1 VAPPVFYYD
10 ISSVYAWMAAERIE
24 GVLPGAE
31 WKPIYLPGLR
41 QLNGRTSW
49 FFDDDRD
56 ARMAEI
62 EKRAARYGLPPV
74 RWPQSWPQAPANLG
88 RAATVAANAGR
99 AAQFAV
105 PAFRAYYVE
114 GLDPSAPDQL
124 ERLLAGAGVDPG
136 EALDA
141 SAGQDVKDQLR
152 AATDEAH
159 AAGVLGVP
167 AVVTGGE
174 AFWGDD
180 RLEEAA
186 AAARA

>member
-1 VAPPVFYYD
+1 MAPPVFYYD

-24 GVLPGAE
+24 AVLPEAE
-31 WKPIYLPGLR
+31 WRPIYLPGLR
-41 QLNGRTSW
+41 KLNGRTSW

-62 EKRAARYGLPPV
+62 EQRAAGYGLPAV
-74 RWPQSWPQAPANLG
+74 RWPTGWPVAPANLG

-99 AAQFAV
+99 AARFAV

-124 ERLLAGAGVDPG
+124 DRLLSGAGLDPD
-136 EALDA
+136 EATEA
-141 SAGQDVKDQLR
+141 MTGQDVKDQLR

-167 AVVTGGE
+167 AVVTGGQ

-180 RLEEAA
+180 RLDEAA

>member
-10 ISSVYAWMAAERIE
+10 QASAYAWLAAERID
-24 GVLPGAE
+24 GVLPEAE
-31 WKPIYLPGLR
+31 WRPIFLPGLMKI
-41 QLNGRTSW
+41 NGRTSW
-49 FFDDDRD
+49 FLGDERE

-62 EKRAARYGLPPV
+62 EERAARYGLPPV
-74 RWPQSWPQAPANLG
+74 RWPQAWPQAPANLG

-114 GLDPSAPDQL
+114 GLDPSAPEQL
-124 ERLLAGAGVDPG
+124 ERFFSGAGMDPG
-136 EALDA
+136 AALEAA
-141 SAGQDVKDQLR
+141 AGQDLKDQLR

-167 AVVTGGE
+167 AVVTGGQ